1 MRRQMRPYFGLIA
14 ILLLFLSQ
22 IGQCGQIRFKRSD
35 EIPASSIGI
44 DSSGAGLLRHLSDST
59 GKSKTGTE
67 KRSLFAW
74 G

>member
-1 MRRQMRPYFGLIA
+1 
-14 ILLLFLSQ
+14 
-22 IGQCGQIRFKRSD
+22 
-35 EIPASSIGI
+35 
-44 DSSGAGLLRHLSDST
+44 LRHLSDST